1 MVHTVPCIHYF
12 TILFATVPHPW
23 TIHSSLY
30 PPLRHTQPSHTAYFL
45 LGFPLRLSHA
55 HARLRPRKH
64 LKRRRS
70 AIARRTHPHAQF
82 SAGVVIFKSA
92 KPYGLTLSGRDPA
105 FGAEAA
111 HLVPGAPDSIN
122 RLRFYLPPLYGIAV
136 LPCFSASGKVPVT
149 RCGLPLRGT
158 YAAYECPIFPRRARA
173 VGGNECPHN
182 KIYLLYLM
190 AIIPQFC
197 QYDKCFFNFLLFLP
211 LQLLICF

>member
-1 MVHTVPCIHYF
+1 MNL
-12 TILFATVPHPW
+12 LFATVPHPW

-30 PPLRHTQPSHTAYFL
+30 PPLRHTQPSQTAYFL

-82 SAGVVIFKSA
+82 SAGVFIFKSA
-92 KPYGLTLSGRDPA
+92 KPYGLTLSGCYPA

-122 RLRFYLPPLYGIAV
+122 RLRFYLPPFV
-136 LPCFSASGKVPVT
+136 RRRSHELPFTSWQH
-149 RCGLPLRGT
+149 
-158 YAAYECPIFPRRARA
+158 AAYSARYFR
-173 VGGNECPHN
+173 VG
-182 KIYLLYLM
+182 L
-190 AIIPQFC
+190 AR
-197 QYDKCFFNFLLFLP
+197 
-211 LQLLICF
+211 